1 MKPLD
6 APHGFSEFAKLLAS
20 AKKPEV
26 EAALTELS
34 RAELGTDANALH
46 GAALAYARAAWALR
60 EGRLDA
66 ARSGF
71 EDAAQKFAVLGEQE
85 AAQLC
90 TVEVAVSLARRG
102 RRESALAAEAMV
114 APLEEGGKTPDVRAH
129 AALARGT
136 AYRVLGEA
144 SLAQGTFARALT
156 LSAELPEVRSMVL
169 NALGTLCVTLAAYG
183 AADTLCEHAAELCR
197 LRKDVVGE
205 AIAMGQLGAAALGR
219 GDLLNA
225 RKFLS
230 RQEWLAAQIGDVFGQ
245 TRALVWLAET
255 ALEAGRADDAASLA
269 TRALDSARSVEPPL
283 STFAA
288 YADRVLGRARISMGE
303 RTGRDDIARACA
315 TFASQR
321 LPLGE
326 ALSARDFAL
335 AAEPPDRSAALEA
348 MASLAALG
356 LPERVAEALPRLD
369 APAELE
375 LAVAAPSGRRLD
387 PLEARLV
394 YDQPEALAAVAEDRA
409 AARKNLARL
418 AILALREPG
427 LTVAA
432 VVTPTQ
438 TRAATAID
446 DTQVRCAYV
455 GGFPGLLLLAW
466 PLAIDPKQV
475 GADLRRVRDR
485 IAAPVRI
492 VLTRT
497 AGARVTGPS
506 FGGGLGASVEG
517 LEIWPLVSKAQELG
531 EGTCA
536 LLAGEGGPFDHG
548 DTWAEALAPDFVSA

>member
-6 APHGFSEFAKLLAS
+6 APHGFFEFAKLLAS
-20 AKKPEV
+20 AKKPEL
-26 EAALTELS
+26 EAALAELS
-34 RAELGTDANALH
+34 RAVPSTEGALLH
-46 GAALAYARAAWALR
+46 DAALAYARAAWALR
-60 EGRLDA
+60 EGSLEL
-66 ARSGF
+66 ARAGF
-71 EDAAQKFAVLGEQE
+71 EDAAKKFGALGEQE
-85 AAQLC
+85 ASELC

-114 APLEEGGKTPDVRAH
+114 APLEAAGKTPQVRAH

-219 GDLLNA
+219 GDLQNA

-255 ALEAGRADDAASLA
+255 ALEAGRADDAAALA
-269 TRALDSARSVEPPL
+269 TRALESARSVDPPL

-288 YADRVLGRARISMGE
+288 YADRVLGRARITMGE
-303 RTGRDDIARACA
+303 RAGRDDIARACA

-335 AAEPPDRSAALEA
+335 AADPPDRHAALEA

-356 LPERVAEALPRLD
+356 LPERVAEALPRLN

-375 LAVAAPSGRRLD
+375 LAIAAPSGRRLD

-409 AARKNLARL
+409 GARKNLARL

-427 LTVAA
+427 LTIAA
-432 VVTPTQ
+432 LMTPAQ

-455 GGFPGLLLLAW
+455 GGFPGMLLLAW
-466 PLAIDPKQV
+466 PLKVDPKQV
-475 GADLRRVRDR
+475 AADLRRVRDR
-485 IAAPVRI
+485 IAAPVRL
-492 VLTRT
+492 VVTRT
-497 AGARVTGPS
+497 AGARVTAPS

-517 LEIWPLVSKAQELG
+517 VEVWPLVRKAQELADG
-531 EGTCA
+531 ACA
-536 LLAGEGGPFDHG
+536 LLDGEAEPFDG
-548 DTWAEALAPDFVSA
+548 RDAWTEAFAPDFASA